1 MAVLNDKA
9 RDLIGL
15 SSEDREAN
23 TVTVRLFFDVRD
35 DDELEILEALTSMR
49 LTHRRNTL
57 VKKLIK
63 AGFRATKAGSATT
76 RSAVSVD
83 NRSSYLLNLKMPTSR
98 SAAYAAD
105 LGIEIGIQ
113 DIQSNLYSS
122 TDRPV
127 GA

>member
-9 RDLIGL
+9 RDLVGL
-15 SSEDREAN
+15 GSEDREAN

-63 AGFRATKAGSATT
+63 AGFRAAKAGSATT
-76 RSAVSVD
+76 RSAVNVD
-83 NRSSYLLNLKMPTSR
+83 NRPSYLLNVKMPTSR

>member
-1 MAVLNDKA
+1 
-9 RDLIGL
+9 
-15 SSEDREAN
+15 
-23 TVTVRLFFDVRD
+23 
-35 DDELEILEALTSMR
+35 MR

-76 RSAVSVD
+76 RSAVNVD